1 MSTIKSPPTQRV
13 VDVITALANSPAAS
27 TLTELAR
34 TCAITT
40 STCSLL
46 LHDLEQR
53 GWVHRREDR
62 RYALGTGLLPV
73 VHGLRRQHP
82 LLDKGRDALL
92 YFHEQLGAACS
103 LSKIGSKN
111 LAVID
116 SVGHP
121 SDTTHDLGQRFPID
135 PPFGLVAMAWRDRS
149 AIDQWLR
156 QVEPRLTRADIDRH
170 VSVLADI
177 RGRGYG
183 AWRFDDDHPGLHER
197 LTAMLESVDSTSRLA
212 RQLTTLMT
220 IVSLQSVTATL
231 ESNLPTTEFVV
242 VPIFGRDGQP
252 EYQIQIHLGQRNT
265 LSLEHLDGTLK
276 HVQER
281 LVPAL

>member
-1 MSTIKSPPTQRV
+1 MSTVKSPPTQRV
-13 VDVITALANSPAAS
+13 VDVITALADSPSAS

-34 TCAITT
+34 ACAITT

-62 RYALGTGLLPV
+62 RYALGSGLLPV

-92 YFHEQLGAACS
+92 FLHEMLGAACS
-103 LSKIGSKN
+103 LSKIGSRN
-111 LAVID
+111 ISVID
-116 SVGHP
+116 AVGHP
-121 SDTTHDLGQRFPID
+121 SDAELDLGQRFPID
-135 PPFGLVAMAWRDRS
+135 PPFGLVAMAWRDQP
-149 AIDQWLR
+149 AVDQWLR
-156 QVEPRLTRADIDRH
+156 EVEPRLTRADIDQH
-170 VSVLADI
+170 VHVLADI
-177 RGRGYG
+177 RERGYG
-183 AWRFDDDHPGLHER
+183 AWRFDNNHPGLHER

-231 ESNLPTTEFVV
+231 ESDLSTTEFVV
-242 VPIFGRDGQP
+242 LPIFGRDRHP
-252 EYQIQIHLGQRNT
+252 EYQIQIHLGQNNA
-265 LSLEHLDGTLK
+265 LSLQHLNETLER
-276 HVQER
+276 VQDR